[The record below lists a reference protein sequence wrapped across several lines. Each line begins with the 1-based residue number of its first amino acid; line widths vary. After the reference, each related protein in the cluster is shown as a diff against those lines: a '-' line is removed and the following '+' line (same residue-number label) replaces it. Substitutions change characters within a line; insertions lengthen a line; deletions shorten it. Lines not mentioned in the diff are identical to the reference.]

1 MNIIIR
7 TLVAAGVLALSAQA
21 TAQITFYEGE
31 GFRGRAFS
39 SQRALDDFSRTG
51 FNDRAGSVVVDRG
64 RWEVCE
70 DSRYRGTCVILGPGS
85 YNNLRG
91 MRLGNRIS
99 SMRPADSRR
108 RYDDMVPA
116 PLREPDYAYR
126 RRPNERT
133 YEAQV
138 TSVRA
143 VLGEGNQ
150 HCWMERDDY
159 DRYGRYEDS
168 RRRGGSDTGRTL
180 AGAIIGGIL
189 GHQIGS
195 GSGRDAATV
204 GGAVIGG
211 AIANQS
217 GRDRRDGRYDD
228 RYDRGY
234 ERGMQRCETSY
245 RGSPQYW
252 DVSYEHRGVEHWV
265 RMTDPPGD
273 TIAVNRRGEPRQ

>member
-7 TLVAAGVLALSAQA
+7 TLVAAGALALSAQA
-21 TAQITFYEGE
+21 MAQITFYESE

-39 SQRALDDFSRTG
+39 AQRALDDFSRTG
-51 FNDRAGSVVVDRG
+51 FNDRAASVVVDRG

-91 MRLGNRIS
+91 MRLSNRIS

-108 RYDDMVPA
+108 RYENLVQA

-126 RRPNERT
+126 RRPSERV

-143 VLGEGNQ
+143 VLGQDNQ
-150 HCWMERDDY
+150 RCWIERDEY
-159 DRYGRYEDS
+159 DRYS
-168 RRRGGSDTGRTL
+168 RDNRRSGSDTGRTL

-217 GRDRRDGRYDD
+217 GRDRYDD

-234 ERGMQRCETSY
+234 ERGMRRCETSF
-245 RGSPQYW
+245 RGAPQYW
-252 DVSYEHRGVEHWV
+252 DVSYEYRGVEHWV
-265 RMTDPPGD
+265 RMTDPPGN